1 MPNAQPKS
9 VPVTVRL
16 PTALNAK
23 LEQLAQATR
32 RSKSWLAA
40 EAIGAYVATEADY
53 LAAIEEG
60 RAAAREG
67 RLVPHEKVREW
78 LLSWGSDR
86 ELPPPKAKKAT
97 SRPARRKRPSR

>member
-1 MPNAQPKS
+1 MPNAAPKS
-9 VPVTVRL
+9 IPVTVRI
-16 PTALNAK
+16 PATLNAK

-60 RAAAREG
+60 RTAAREG
-67 RLVPHEKVREW
+67 RLVAHSKVREW
-78 LLSWGSDR
+78 LASWGSDR
-86 ELPPPKAKKAT
+86 ELPPPEIE
-97 SRPARRKRPSR
+97 

>member
-1 MPNAQPKS
+1 M
-9 VPVTVRL
+9 TVRI
-16 PTALNAK
+16 PAALNAR

-60 RAAAREG
+60 LADVKAG
-67 RLVPHEKVREW
+67 RLIPHEKVREW

-86 ELPPPKAKKAT
+86 ELPPPT
-97 SRPARRKRPSR
+97 TE